1 MALVS
6 VSSFLSAVEAIAAK
20 NPTYRLGGSGKDG
33 TCDCIGLIMG
43 AIRTAGSS
51 WPGLHG
57 SNYAARNETVSLS
70 DVSSVSALKPGELV
84 YKVRNPGE
92 SGYALPDRYKSGS
105 DLRDYYHV
113 GVVLSVSPLRIRHMS
128 TPGMLIDTK
137 LGNWRRHGW
146 CKRIALPEEAAGKSG
161 TAPAE
166 GSAGT
171 PDPAEKILT
180 AVGEIENQLDVIRN
194 LLDGNA

>member
-1 MALVS
+1 MDVKTNTGLVAYAQAQLGLPYWYGTFGQTASSALLADRRTAYPKYYDQSKYKVPFTS
-6 VSSFLSAVEAIAAK
+6 QYGQRVH
-20 NPTYRLGGSGKDG
+20 
-33 TCDCIGLIMG
+33 DCIGLIMG
-43 AIRTAGSS
+43 AIRAAGGS

-57 SNYAARNETVSLS
+57 SNYAARNETASLS
-70 DVSSVSALKPGELV
+70 DISSVSALKPGELV
-84 YKVRNPGE
+84 YKVRSPGG

-166 GSAGT
+166 A
-171 PDPAEKILT
+171 K
-180 AVGEIENQLDVIRN
+180 
-194 LLDGNA
+194 